1 MVLAGRKPG
10 ERSGDDAMSVR
21 ATYVP
26 NPRRKSR
33 TWAGL
38 FSLTALLLVAAPAV
52 AETPFA
58 TAVLYELTEEINCNP
73 GPEGSFPT
81 MPADCSN
88 AMSNGFG
95 TRIADAYLKGQVWG
109 PPDSPFNG
117 EIETEAAS
125 ILSKVDWTGPA
136 HGKLRVNNGTVH
148 AVFSGQLNLAMAIL
162 WGKPLAPISGTW
174 TGTKG
179 TLRGG
184 GRIEGVFLI
193 PFPGAA
199 VGRPEPWVYL
209 ALDEA
214 GRPSGEITPLRE
226 GSCLDPDAAARG
238 DYHNGSPMVKLM
250 VVFYRS

>member
-1 MVLAGRKPG
+1 MSRGR
-10 ERSGDDAMSVR
+10 AVR
-21 ATYVP
+21 
-26 NPRRKSR
+26 KEHR
-33 TWAGL
+33 TQPWAGAFVL
-38 FSLTALLLVAAPAV
+38 VGALLAAGSAR

-73 GPEGSFPT
+73 GPSGPFPA

-88 AMSNGFG
+88 VVSKGFG

-109 PPDSPFNG
+109 PEGSPFNG
-117 EIETEAAS
+117 EIETDAAS
-125 ILSKVDWTGPA
+125 ILSQVDWTGPA
-136 HGKLRVNNGTVH
+136 HGKLKVNNGAVH
-148 AVFSGQLNLAMAIL
+148 AVFAGQLNLAMAML
-162 WGKPLAPISGTW
+162 WGKPLATLSGSW

-184 GRIEGVFLI
+184 GRLEGLFLI

-214 GRPSGEITPLRE
+214 GRPTGDVSPLRE
-226 GSCLDPDAAARG
+226 GSCTDPDAASRG
-238 DYHNGSPMVKLM
+238 DYHNGWPMVKL
-250 VVFYRS
+250 VVAFYAK